1 MLSRWRSVLRERFA
15 SMSWARGGLAVSSGA
30 DGRAPFRRTQTGAV
44 ASVGGRRGRLL
55 PLLLSLMLLLP
66 APLFADELMQIR
78 DGEVRLD
85 DGVYL
90 LDARI
95 HYELSDA
102 AREALDNGVPLVVV
116 LQIEVQ
122 RSRWW
127 WWNAEVAVLEQRYRL
142 QYHALSER
150 YVVTALNSGE
160 SRSFRSLD
168 TLLAELGRIQGL
180 PVIDAGLLDPDEH
193 YIVRARVGLDI
204 DALPRPLRAVA
215 YISPEWQLTSDW
227 QSWSLGS

>member
-1 MLSRWRSVLRERFA
+1 MLSPWRSVLGERFA
-15 SMSWARGGLAVSSGA
+15 SMSLARGDLAVSPSA
-30 DGRAPFRRTQTGAV
+30 DARAPLRRRQTRAL
-44 ASVGGRRGRLL
+44 APATARRGRLV
-55 PLLLSLMLLLP
+55 PLLVLLILLLP
-66 APLFADELMQIR
+66 APLLADQLMQIR

-102 AREALDNGVPLVVV
+102 AREALDNGVPLVMA

-127 WWNAEVAVLEQRYRL
+127 WWNAEVAMLEQRYRL

-160 SRSFRSLD
+160 SRSFRSLE